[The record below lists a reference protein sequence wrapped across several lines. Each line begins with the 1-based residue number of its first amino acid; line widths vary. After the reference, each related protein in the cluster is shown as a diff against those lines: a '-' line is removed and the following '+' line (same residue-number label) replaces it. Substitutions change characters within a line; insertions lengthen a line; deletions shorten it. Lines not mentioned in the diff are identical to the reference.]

1 MQTRALRA
9 TPAQL
14 RSVDSQQPHGMIADM
29 TDHIDAL
36 AANVR
41 RLREVHG
48 YSLAKLGEL
57 SGIAKATLFKVERGR
72 TNPTLDTMVA
82 IAKTFGVP
90 VEDMIA
96 LPDRASVDVV
106 RAGEGLDISDAA
118 STGFILRTQVIGS
131 GTLEIHSLAFQKG
144 KSEVSPSHGAG
155 AREHVL
161 VRAGVIRVG
170 PVEEDTILHEGDYA
184 TYSAD
189 RPHRW
194 EAVGGDAAIWVV
206 LTFPRAAS
214 FDDI

>member
-1 MQTRALRA
+1 MQTCTSRRAS
-9 TPAQL
+9 AQL
-14 RSVDSQQPHGMIADM
+14 RPPAGQQPRGMIAGM
-29 TDHIDAL
+29 TEHIDAL

-82 IAKTFGVP
+82 IARTFGVS

-96 LPDRASVDVV
+96 LPARASVDVV

-118 STGFILRTQVIGS
+118 STGFILRSQIIGS
-131 GTLEIHSLAFQKG
+131 GTMEIHSLLFKKG
-144 KSEVSPSHGAG
+144 KFEVSPSHGAG

-161 VRAGVIRVG
+161 VRGGAIRVG
-170 PVEEDTILHEGDYA
+170 PVEEETILHEGDYA

-189 RPHRW
+189 QPHRW
-194 EAVGGDAAIWVV
+194 DAVDGEASIWVV
-206 LTFPRAAS
+206 LTFPRVSA
-214 FDDI
+214 FDEI